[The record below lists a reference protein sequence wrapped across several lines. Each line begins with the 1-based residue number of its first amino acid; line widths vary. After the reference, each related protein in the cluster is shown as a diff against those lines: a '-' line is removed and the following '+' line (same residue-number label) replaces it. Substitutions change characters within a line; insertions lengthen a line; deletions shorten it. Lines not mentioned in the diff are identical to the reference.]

1 MAGKF
6 PSPPPAPPTGVP
18 IPYPNLAAA
27 RSSPESAMAE
37 LLRLGVSA
45 GGAQQLLGE
54 RMMTS
59 YGDRTKIARVIILA
73 KDTDIGVE
81 NDETH
86 VRGRTETVNN
96 NESIKADSKASKALR
111 QAGFSAP
118 GIQQCLKA
126 QPVTNESDRQR
137 LAVLISEILA

>member
-59 YGDRTKIARVIILA
+59 YGDRTKIARVIILG
-73 KDTDIGVE
+73 KDIAVE
-81 NDETH
+81 NDEAH

-96 NESIKADSKASKALR
+96 NETIKAENRASKALR

>member
-18 IPYPNLAAA
+18 IPYPNISSV
-27 RSSPESAMAE
+27 RSSPESITTE
-37 LLRLGVSA
+37 LLRLGVSV

-59 YGDRTKIARVIILA
+59 YGDRTKVARVIILG
-73 KDTDIGVE
+73 KDIAVE

-86 VRGRTETVNN
+86 VRGRTETVDM
-96 NESIKADSKASKALR
+96 NETIKAENKASKMLQ
-111 QAGFSAP
+111 QAGFSPP
-118 GIQQCLKA
+118 GLQQCLKA
-126 QPVTNESDRQR
+126 QPVTSEIDRQR
-137 LAVLISEILA
+137 LAVLMSEILS